1 MRGHDPRPDGAAR
14 ESARDPTARRVVVA
28 PAITRYIDHVAY
40 EGADVRTA
48 VLDAHVRPGDR
59 VVDLCCGTGTS
70 TRDVG
75 VDTSAAAKVFGK
87 KFACGSALQKG
98 KNGIPDQIEIQGN
111 CFEVLPE
118 FILEKFKDIAI
129 EDVVS
134 KEGK

>member
-1 MRGHDPRPDGAAR
+1 MKAQVVIELNTRNKKKHITVVRG
-14 ESARDPTARRVVVA
+14 SA
-28 PAITRYIDHVAY
+28 HF
-40 EGADVRTA
+40 
-48 VLDAHVRPGDR
+48 
-59 VVDLCCGTGTS
+59 
-70 TRDVG
+70 G
-75 VDTSAAAKVFGK
+75 VTSAAAKVFGK

-111 CFEVLPE
+111 RFEVLPE